1 MTRRAIVK
9 IVGEMLPEASSLI
22 ADHGLRIVYS
32 LGSMRLQDEGA
43 VFLVVEDQFGRQLL
57 PAQCD
62 DGPSLVTITIQQ
74 EQYGKQR
81 LRKISAIDFVELLIL
96 DQATIVG

>member
-9 IVGEMLPEASSLI
+9 IAGEILPEAASLI

-32 LGSMRLQDEGA
+32 LGSMRPQDEGV
-43 VFLVVEDQFGRQLL
+43 VFLVIEDQFGRQLL
-57 PAQCD
+57 PARCD
-62 DGPSLVTITIQQ
+62 DGPALVTITIQQ

-81 LRKISAIDFVELLIL
+81 MCKIGGIDYVEALTL
-96 DQATIVG
+96 DGASIV